1 MIKVTRKGLT
11 LTLDAEIIPAQGS
24 ADVPVQYIN
33 DTDAYKDYIVA
44 PKIGWYKKNGV
55 YSVAIARYSNK
66 VFKIPAEAFGQ
77 DGIIFIAIEMTDPKD
92 AAHIEVTQQIAAR
105 CTPAPNGTVILPSK
119 DEWQKAVADFVKQYM
134 DSEFE
139 TPASELIEKQKEQ
152 IAYIQNALDTGEFIG
167 PRGPQGIQ
175 GIPGEKGEKGERG
188 DSGVITPANGVFTF
202 VGDAAGNLYCYYADS
217 AAPPTFEVDEN
228 GNIYMDIPG

>member
-44 PKIGWYKKNGV
+44 PKIGWYKKNGM

-77 DGIIFIAIEMTDPKD
+77 DGIIFIAIEMLSLI
-92 AAHIEVTQQIAAR
+92 HICIEKGTGY
-105 CTPAPNGTVILPSK
+105 PNGRIH
-119 DEWQKAVADFVKQYM
+119 
-134 DSEFE
+134 
-139 TPASELIEKQKEQ
+139 I
-152 IAYIQNALDTGEFIG
+152 
-167 PRGPQGIQ
+167 
-175 GIPGEKGEKGERG
+175 
-188 DSGVITPANGVFTF
+188 
-202 VGDAAGNLYCYYADS
+202 
-217 AAPPTFEVDEN
+217 
-228 GNIYMDIPG
+228 

>member
-1 MIKVTRKGLT
+1 
-11 LTLDAEIIPAQGS
+11 
-24 ADVPVQYIN
+24 
-33 DTDAYKDYIVA
+33 
-44 PKIGWYKKNGV
+44 
-55 YSVAIARYSNK
+55 
-66 VFKIPAEAFGQ
+66 
-77 DGIIFIAIEMTDPKD
+77 
-92 AAHIEVTQQIAAR
+92 
-105 CTPAPNGTVILPSK
+105 
-119 DEWQKAVADFVKQYM
+119 M

-188 DSGVITPANGVFTF
+188 DSGVVTPANGVFTF
-202 VGDAAGNLYCYYADS
+202 VGDADGNLYCYYADS
-217 AAPPTFEVDEN
+217 AAPPAFEVDEN